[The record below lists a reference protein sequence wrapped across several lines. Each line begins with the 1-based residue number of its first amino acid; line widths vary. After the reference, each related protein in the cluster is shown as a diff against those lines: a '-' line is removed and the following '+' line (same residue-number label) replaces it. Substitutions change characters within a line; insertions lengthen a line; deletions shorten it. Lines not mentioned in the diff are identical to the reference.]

1 MGAWDVQP
9 WDNDTAADWFAGFF
23 SGIDFDSR
31 IVSAFEEDDEYDEI
45 RAASYILQTL
55 GRIYVW
61 PGDVNKLGSHLDL
74 ALRHLRNMVDPDH
87 EACQELQELWGSDS
101 AVFDSIRT
109 QITELE
115 QRRSEGNWETTT
127 E

>member
-9 WDNDTAADWFAGFF
+9 WDNDSAADWFVEFF
-23 SGIDFDSR
+23 DGIDFDSR
-31 IVSAFEEDDEYDEI
+31 IDSAFELDDKFDVI

-61 PGDVNKLGSHLDL
+61 PGDVDKLGAHLDRAIRSL
-74 ALRHLRNMVDPDH
+74 QNMVDPLHD
-87 EACQELQELWGSDS
+87 ACQKLQEMWGDDPEL
-101 AVFDSIRT
+101 FDSIKS
-109 QITELE
+109 QIAELQ
-115 QRRSEGNWETTT
+115 QRLSEGDWDTTT